1 MNKLLIWAA
10 GALLFAAMTGAAA
23 AGATDEQATEN
34 RAIDARITRVRLD
47 GIVDLTV
54 RQGPVASLVVSGNA
68 RLVGQ
73 TVSRQNGDTLII
85 ENDDHGMRGSSSRR
99 RTLRA
104 ELVLPALRE
113 LTSESLGRSEI
124 SGFSGQSL
132 LLSLDGAGS
141 MSLQESRYQV
151 VKVKLGG
158 LGSMTLRDLHA
169 ELIELNLEGA
179 GYVTLE
185 GQVRNLRA
193 NMEGL
198 GGLDAKQC
206 MADSVSLD
214 LSGLGSAT
222 VNAHQNARLNLSGLG
237 SVTVYGKPLNRTV
250 SVDGLGKVNWK

>member
-1 MNKLLIWAA
+1 MNKLLMCAA
-10 GALLFAAMTGAAA
+10 GALLFAVMTGAAA
-23 AGATDEQATEN
+23 AGAADEQATEN

-73 TVSRQNGDTLII
+73 TVSRQNGETLII
-85 ENDDHGMRGSSSRR
+85 ENDDHGMRGSSGR

-124 SGFSGQSL
+124 SGFSGQTL
-132 LLSLDGAGS
+132 QLSLDGAGS
-141 MSLQESRYQV
+141 MTLQDSRYQV

-185 GQVRNLRA
+185 GQVKTLRA

-250 SVDGLGKVNWK
+250 SVDGLGKVSWK

>member
-1 MNKLLIWAA
+1 
-10 GALLFAAMTGAAA
+10 
-23 AGATDEQATEN
+23 
-34 RAIDARITRVRLD
+34 
-47 GIVDLTV
+47 
-54 RQGPVASLVVSGNA
+54 
-68 RLVGQ
+68 
-73 TVSRQNGDTLII
+73 
-85 ENDDHGMRGSSSRR
+85 
-99 RTLRA
+99 
-104 ELVLPALRE
+104 
-113 LTSESLGRSEI
+113 
-124 SGFSGQSL
+124 
-132 LLSLDGAGS
+132 
-141 MSLQESRYQV
+141 RYQV